1 MISRQAMLPRCFN
14 LLRLFLSQSS
24 PAAITGKKT
33 ATEKGSRIFSRC
45 LYFYFRRICSICPQR
60 SASNIRFPVLQE
72 IPDSFAADR
81 ISELSQCFR
90 LDLADTLS
98 RYVELF
104 SNFFQRSRM
113 SVLKTESKN
122 NDLTLSLFEI
132 TK

>member
-1 MISRQAMLPRCFN
+1 ML
-14 LLRLFLSQSS
+14 QSPVS
-24 PAAITGKKT
+24 PPVSAFCPVAVTGTSPLQDTGKKT

-45 LYFYFRRICSICPQR
+45 LHFYFHRIRSVCPQR
-60 SASNIRFPVLQE
+60 SASNILFPVLQE
-72 IPDSFAADR
+72 IPDPFAADR

-104 SNFFQRSRM
+104 SNFFQSSRM
-113 SVLKTESKN
+113 SVFKTESKN
-122 NDLTLSLFEI
+122 DDLTFSLFEI

>member
-1 MISRQAMLPRCFN
+1 MLQSPVSPSVSAFCPVAVTGTSPLQDIGKRPQ
-14 LLRLFLSQSS
+14 RKKAAGSS
-24 PAAITGKKT
+24 PAACISIF
-33 ATEKGSRIFSRC
+33 TESVQ
-45 LYFYFRRICSICPQR
+45 SIPQR

-72 IPDSFAADR
+72 IPDPFAADR

-104 SNFFQRSRM
+104 SNFFQSSRM
-113 SVLKTESKN
+113 SVFKTESKN
-122 NDLTLSLFEI
+122 DDLTFSLFEI